1 MSASIPNMPDTSP
14 DHLVAAK
21 KKRNIILASTISGVV
36 VLIVIAV
43 LVYLFVFRPRVYY
56 GNHIMITTL
65 QTPGKCYDQSSYTY
79 ISNNKTLTLKK
90 SFNCPPLSPIP
101 KPPKQQPIYLLPNNA
116 QGRYTLN
123 ARSLSN
129 NTPAGCGL
137 DTQMSCM
144 LVTPQLGRSGLI
156 HENQLFMVWEP
167 MNNTYLYQ
175 IPNCEGLNTSS
186 CTDSSITVDTCS
198 YNNSENKCQ
207 PKPNIS
213 KLIFRTIPNDFKNKI
228 NDPKNN
234 PYLQGFLF
242 SFATKKTLDSQGK
255 QPNNMLMINTN
266 YIMKSKLSGN
276 FVQFNIMSNN
286 IRLISSNEEDK
297 IDDTFNWQ
305 ILKA

>member
-1 MSASIPNMPDTSP
+1 MPDTSP

-21 KKRNIILASTISGVV
+21 KKRNIILASTVSGLV
-36 VLIVIAV
+36 VLIVIVV

-65 QTPGKCYDQSSYTY
+65 QTPGKCFANNSITY
-79 ISNNKTLTLKK
+79 NNKKTLHLQT
-90 SFNCPPLSPIP
+90 SFNCLSDTQTG
-101 KPPKQQPIYLLPNNA
+101 KPYLLPNNA

-137 DTQMSCM
+137 DIQMSCM

-156 HENQLFMVWEP
+156 HENQLFMIWEP

-175 IPNCEGLNTSS
+175 IPICENLNTSS
-186 CTDSSITVDTCS
+186 CTDSITVSTCYIDEES
-198 YNNSENKCQ
+198 KCQ
-207 PKPNIS
+207 TQSNVS

-228 NDPKNN
+228 NDPTNN

-276 FVQFNIMSNN
+276 FVQFNIMTRK
-286 IRLISSNEEDK
+286 IRLISSDEEDK

>member
-1 MSASIPNMPDTSP
+1 MNTSIPNMPDTSP

-65 QTPGKCYDQSSYTY
+65 QTPGKCYGQSSYTY
-79 ISNNKTLTLKK
+79 KNNKTLTLQT
-90 SFNCPPLSPIP
+90 SINCLSDTPSKTP
-101 KPPKQQPIYLLPNNA
+101 YLLPNNA

-137 DTQMSCM
+137 DIQMSCM

-156 HENQLFMVWEP
+156 HENQLFMIWEP

-175 IPNCEGLNTSS
+175 QQ
-186 CTDSSITVDTCS
+186 V
-198 YNNSENKCQ
+198 
-207 PKPNIS
+207 
-213 KLIFRTIPNDFKNKI
+213 
-228 NDPKNN
+228 
-234 PYLQGFLF
+234 
-242 SFATKKTLDSQGK
+242 
-255 QPNNMLMINTN
+255 
-266 YIMKSKLSGN
+266 
-276 FVQFNIMSNN
+276 
-286 IRLISSNEEDK
+286 
-297 IDDTFNWQ
+297 
-305 ILKA
+305 

>member
-21 KKRNIILASTISGVV
+21 KKRNIILASTISGLV

-65 QTPGKCYDQSSYTY
+65 QTPGKCYNQSFYHYT
-79 ISNNKTLTLKK
+79 NNNTTLPLKK
-90 SFNCPPLSPIP
+90 SFNCPSDTR
-101 KPPKQQPIYLLPNNA
+101 YLLPNNA

-175 IPNCEGLNTSS
+175 IPICENLNTSS
-186 CTDSSITVDTCS
+186 CTDSITVGTCS
-198 YNNSENKCQ
+198 YKSSKCQ
-207 PKPNIS
+207 TKPNAS
-213 KLIFRTIPNDFKNKI
+213 KLIFKTLPKDFKNKI
-228 NDPKNN
+228 NDPANN

-276 FVQFNIMSNN
+276 FVQFNIMSVK
-286 IRLISSNEEDK
+286 IRLISSDEEDK